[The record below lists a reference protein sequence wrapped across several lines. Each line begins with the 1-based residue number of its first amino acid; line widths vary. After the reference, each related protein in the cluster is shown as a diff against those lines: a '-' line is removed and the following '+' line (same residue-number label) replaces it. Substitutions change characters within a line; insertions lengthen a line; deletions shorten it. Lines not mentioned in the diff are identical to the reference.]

1 MDMSDRSKWCLQ
13 WVMDGF
19 QWEVLAVY
27 MYEGGVPIGDEMKA
41 GTWLECFTFM
51 YKHLLTRDSPS
62 KFVTIYTNDN
72 EKYIVDRKTIVDVL
86 KKEYPEEFI

>member
-1 MDMSDRSKWCLQ
+1 MSNKWCLQ
-13 WVMDGF
+13 WDMDGF

-27 MYEGGVPIGDEMKA
+27 MYEDAVPIGDEMRS
-41 GTWLECFTFM
+41 GTWLECMKFM
-51 YKHLLTRDSPS
+51 HDHLLTRNSPA

-72 EKYIVDRKTIVDVL
+72 EKYIVNRDTVVGML